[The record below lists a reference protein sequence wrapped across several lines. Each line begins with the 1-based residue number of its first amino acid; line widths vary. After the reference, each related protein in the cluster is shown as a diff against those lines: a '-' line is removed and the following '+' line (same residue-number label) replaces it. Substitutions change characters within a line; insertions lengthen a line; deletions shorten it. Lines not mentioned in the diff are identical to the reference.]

1 MPFSSRAPALAIPG
15 PPPRLH
21 ARSAPPPRP
30 AAARR
35 PAASGAA
42 MQALPWIL
50 FLGLHIP
57 LVMAVKASP
66 MLATAHALVVFA
78 AGFQCVAGFR
88 TPERAVYM
96 MGYVVASEPLWRVGK
111 AFVFHESGKYALAA
125 IALLTLIRFRL
136 MRRADRTA
144 LVYFLLLLP
153 SLLLLPDFDRR
164 EISFN
169 LSGPFA
175 LAATTLVMS
184 ALPLSPRVLQRL
196 LLVTL
201 GPIVGFVFVA
211 TFSTVTAT
219 EDIDF
224 FQSKIAAGGLGNNQ
238 ASSIFGLGT
247 LLAFLFVCIARGSRP
262 LRWLVAGV
270 GVWCGIQGALT
281 FSRGGIATAAGAMAA
296 ASFFLLQDRRSRGF
310 LVLRIALIAAIV
322 TFFAIPLLNTVTTGR
337 FEQRFTNS
345 HLTGRDKIIQ
355 ADMIAFR
362 ENTLF
367 GVGPGES
374 KDYHART
381 LITRAS
387 THTEY
392 SRLLAEHGLFG
403 LTALLLL
410 VWMAFRRMIR
420 RGPPQ
425 GKALAASFTV
435 WALLFMFH
443 AAMRMA
449 AASFTFGL
457 GAALLMAEPRPA
469 SVRRRLRAPPPR
481 PVLRAV
487 PGAGVQ

>member
-1 MPFSSRAPALAIPG
+1 MR
-15 PPPRLH
+15 
-21 ARSAPPPRP
+21 
-30 AAARR
+30 
-35 PAASGAA
+35 
-42 MQALPWIL
+42 ALPWVL

-57 LVMAVKASP
+57 LVMAIKLNP
-66 MLATAHALVVFA
+66 IIATAHALTVFA
-78 AGFQCVAGFR
+78 LGFHCVVRYR

-111 AFVFHESGKYALAA
+111 ALVFHESGKYALAA
-125 IALLTLIRFRL
+125 IALLALVRFRL
-136 MRRADRTA
+136 MRRTDKTA
-144 LVYFLLLLP
+144 LIYFSLLLP

-164 EISFN
+164 QISFN

-184 ALPLSPRVLQRL
+184 ALPLSPRALQRL
-196 LLVTL
+196 LLITL
-201 GPIVGFVFVA
+201 GPILGFAFAA
-211 TFSTVTAT
+211 TFSTVTA
-219 EDIDF
+219 EEINF
-224 FQSKIAAGGLGNNQ
+224 YQSKIAAGGLGNNQ
-238 ASSIFGLGT
+238 ASSILGLGM

-310 LVLRIALIAAIV
+310 LVLRIALIAAV
-322 TFFAIPLLNTVTTGR
+322 VAFFAVPLLNTVTTGG
-337 FEQRFTNS
+337 FEHRFTDS
-345 HLTGRDKIIQ
+345 HLTGRDKIIE

-362 ENTLF
+362 ENPLF
-367 GVGPGES
+367 GVGPGKS
-374 KDYHART
+374 KDYHALT
-381 LITRAS
+381 FSRAS

-410 VWMAFRRMIR
+410 AWMTFRRVIR
-420 RGPPQ
+420 RSHPQ
-425 GKALAASFTV
+425 GRALAVSFTV

-449 AASFTFGL
+449 AASFMFGL
-457 GAALLMAEPRPA
+457 GAALLMAETRPA
-469 SVRRRLRAPPPR
+469 SVRRRLRARSPR
-481 PVLRAV
+481 PMLRAV
-487 PGAGVQ
+487 PEAGVQ